1 MKKLILASLALLLIC
16 SAIPAMAGEKAI
28 DNQEPAMFQALSKLS
43 GPGQVVLNK
52 MSDEQL
58 SKIEGE
64 GYFKWVYQNNTAV
77 IKVNNI
83 NSCLAICGSINKTGI
98 TVVQTNVN

>member
-28 DNQEPAMFQALSKLS
+28 DSQEPATFQALSKLS
-43 GPGQVVLNK
+43 GPGQVVLSK
-52 MSDEQL
+52 MSDVQL
-58 SKIEGE
+58 SKVEGE
-64 GYFKWVYQNNTAV
+64 GYWVFQKNVAV

-83 NSCLAICGSINKTGI
+83 NSCVAICGSINHIAIG
-98 TVVQTNVN
+98 VSQSNSN

>member
-16 SAIPAMAGEKAI
+16 SAIPVMAGEKSI
-28 DNQEPAMFQALSKLS
+28 DSQEPAMFQALSKLS

-58 SKIEGE
+58 SKVEGARW
-64 GYFKWVYQNNTAV
+64 GVNIQKN
-77 IKVNNI
+77 ISKVNANNFVACI
-83 NSCLAICGSINKTGI
+83 VCSVGSAV
-98 TVVQTNVN
+98 TVVQVNSN

>member
-16 SAIPAMAGEKAI
+16 SAIPVMAGEKSI
-28 DNQEPAMFQALSKLS
+28 DSQEPATFQALSKLS

-58 SKIEGE
+58 SKVEGE
-64 GYFKWVYQNNTAV
+64 GWRSFNFQQNNSFVSIHQFTACLALCASSANVQV
-77 IKVNNI
+77 IQTNI
-83 NSCLAICGSINKTGI
+83 ND
-98 TVVQTNVN
+98 